1 MSCPQKNHAKFW
13 FTLQKHAQLEEPADV
28 SKVLGR
34 NHVSCDQC
42 LFLHPADFA
51 KQSVELYEQL
61 SGQKIKHFRTPHCDS
76 GTLVETDDECVGQL
90 SASSAELVMKLM
102 WLGRISRPDIMVA
115 INTLARNITGWSAND
130 DERAARLVGYI
141 AVTGDYAHVM
151 QINDPPAKLW
161 LSLYVDSDFGS
172 SPDMKSTIVGLSLLL
187 RGQILLLSFFGD
199 QNPESGFKIDDR
211 S

>member
-13 FTLQKHAQLEEPADV
+13 FTLQKHAQLEDPADL

-34 NHVSCDQC
+34 NHVSCDQW

-51 KQSVELYEQL
+51 KQCVELYEQL
-61 SGQKIKHFRTPHCDS
+61 SGKKIKHFRTPHCDS
-76 GTLVETDDECVGQL
+76 GTLVETDDECVGQI
-90 SASSAELVMKLM
+90 SASSAQPVMKLM
-102 WLGRISRPDIMVA
+102 WLGRISHPDIMVA
-115 INTLARNITGWSAND
+115 INTLARNITRWRAND
-130 DERAARLVGYI
+130 DKRAARLVGYI

-151 QINDPPAKLW
+151 RINDPPAKLW
-161 LSLYVDSDFGS
+161 LSLYVDSDCGS